1 VAIIGGGGPVNLALL
16 GVARTISSSSRFSY
30 SQEMSM
36 LVNKSAGRE
45 WKATD
50 YPGIERSLF
59 RNNESGG
66 RSSVVRLTQGS
77 RFPRH
82 AHEGTEEVVV
92 LAGTVRIGGV
102 ELSAGDYLF
111 TSPGEQHDVV
121 ALSDASIFVSSQKAT
136 PVVE

>member
-1 VAIIGGGGPVNLALL
+1 
-16 GVARTISSSSRFSY
+16 
-30 SQEMSM
+30 M
-36 LVNKSAGRE
+36 LVKKAADRE

-59 RNNESGG
+59 RNNEAGG
-66 RSSVVRLTQGS
+66 RSSVVRLTRGS

-111 TSPGEQHDVV
+111 TSAGEEHDVV
-121 ALSDASIFVSSQKAT
+121 AVSDASIFVSSQRST